1 MSSIIST
8 SNADAGISEVAKV
21 KTDLKPHRRRFVGR
35 KTGPST
41 CETRQTTSRSG
52 AAARR
57 RRIQRSGMNR
67 RLLNQVPD
75 DILQCEALNK
85 AIAQLPSNYNFE
97 IHKSVWK
104 VMQASAQKVAL
115 QLPEGLLMYA
125 CVISDILEHF
135 TGVETLI
142 MGDVTYGACC
152 VDDLSA
158 KALGC
163 DFLIHYGHSC
173 LVPIDITDNSIKV
186 LYVFV
191 DISIDVKHLIASVK
205 QNFPAHKNIAIL
217 GTIQF
222 SSALHIAAKQLLPH
236 FKSSGGSCYIPQ
248 CRPLSGG
255 EVLGCT
261 SPVLNQ
267 NCDLF
272 VFVADG
278 RFHLESA
285 MIRNPTLAAFLYNP
299 YSKTLEKHS
308 YDTEKMKRIR
318 GEAVQMARG
327 AQRWGV
333 ILGTLGRQ
341 GSPAILRRV
350 EKLLKASNR
359 EYFVLLLSEVFPAKL
374 ASFINVDAWVQI
386 ACPRLSIDWGHHF
399 EKPLLSSYEL
409 ETCLSHV
416 SGAKWCPGGTYP
428 MDFYSRSGGKWSNYA
443 AKLDNGKVDR
453 GMRS

>member
-41 CETRQTTSRSG
+41 S
-52 AAARR
+52 ARR

-104 VMQASAQKVAL
+104 VMQAK
-115 QLPEGLLMYA
+115 
-125 CVISDILEHF
+125 HF

-236 FKSSGGSCYIPQ
+236 FKSSGGSC
-248 CRPLSGG
+248 

-299 YSKTLEKHS
+299 YSKTLEKH
-308 YDTEKMKRIR
+308 T
-318 GEAVQMARG
+318 VQMARG

-333 ILGTLGRQ
+333 IL
-341 GSPAILRRV
+341 
-350 EKLLKASNR
+350 
-359 EYFVLLLSEVFPAKL
+359 VFPAKL